1 MTFLP
6 QLESWKVGKL
16 PEEVLVFGHVE
27 AGAGLVGVFSV
38 AVQGGTG
45 IAAVEVGQ
53 QTGQGLPLCGRARVL
68 GLPDVGFLRAS
79 YIADPDGVEIVVEA
93 MGAYFFFGTAC
104 MDAAVEV
111 NQVVVADTVSPVSV
125 IAMPIVHVFDGHMPT
140 LRRGRT
146 MNDNSVNASH
156 CLFHF

>member
-1 MTFLP
+1 M
-6 QLESWKVGKL
+6 EKWKIGKL

-27 AGAGLVGVFSV
+27 TGAGLVGVFAV

-79 YIADPDGVEIVVEA
+79 HIADPDGVEVVVET
-93 MGAYFFFGTAC
+93 MGAYFFFGTAR

-111 NQVVVADTVSPVSV
+111 NEVVVADALPQSFLVPSV
-125 IAMPIVHVFDGHMPT
+125 YVLYGDVTAFG
-140 LRRGRT
+140 RGRA
-146 MNDNSVNASH
+146 MENDFVNTSH
-156 CLFHF
+156 WRF